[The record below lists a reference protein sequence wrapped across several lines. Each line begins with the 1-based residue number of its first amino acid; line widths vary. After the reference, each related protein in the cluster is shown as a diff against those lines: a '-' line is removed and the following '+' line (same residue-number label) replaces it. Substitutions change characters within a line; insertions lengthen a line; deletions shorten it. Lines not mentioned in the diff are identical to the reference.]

1 MSIESA
7 GDESAGASS
16 AVPGSLPAASDD
28 SLAALGSVLSLKSS
42 TDDSFAHTA
51 AMFALRSTD
60 QTQNDPN
67 PNDGSG
73 SGAAT
78 GDAFDVPRS
87 RASATDSDDAVI
99 NDPGEPPG
107 KTDDSTIIYP
117 DDPDPQPGD
126 EPGGSSAD
134 PGTDPVV
141 PDEGDGVVDDP
152 TDDPAGERP
161 DDPSDANDPADEP
174 ADDPTDNPADDATDA
189 PVKIVYKAGE
199 GGSVSYASDK
209 ICSSTGTKLDE
220 NGKPTDKELVG
231 PLAAPKVG
239 YHFVGWAIDDP
250 SVDSTD
256 DLVIVTND
264 ASLDA
269 RTVKDCAFSDKANC
283 YKAASFIA
291 LFKCNDYLF
300 NYDANGGQ
308 LSTTG
313 TQIEPTQ
320 ATFGSNALFSTAA
333 SPARDGYKFLCWNTA
348 ASGLGAAIREGDA
361 LSAEKMRGMVIE
373 APVEDENGAAIQLYA
388 QWTPVPAEP
397 TPIDPSE
404 LERPTQP
411 VKPAVP
417 TTPVSPGA
425 NSNTNAGSNAGAN
438 TNTGAS
444 ASVSQPSRLV
454 NAATADESTSEEA
467 LAEAPL
473 LVEDEALAA
482 LFAGIGAIGDAV
494 VMPPALE
501 VLPAATE
508 EFVTRS
514 AEAISG
520 VPGVSNGQDD
530 SVGAMQAVGVATAAA
545 GAIALVLGVASAV
558 SSTIARRRVVRA
570 LGAETSGG
578 SSIDPGEAAG
588 KAD

>member
-7 GDESAGASS
+7 GDESAGVSS

-126 EPGGSSAD
+126 EPGDDKVGDSGTDTPVPDDPAD
-134 PGTDPVV
+134 PGDPIS
-141 PDEGDGVVDDP
+141 P
-152 TDDPAGERP
+152 T
-161 DDPSDANDPADEP
+161 DPADPGDP
-174 ADDPTDNPADDATDA
+174 ADPDPAEPTDPADTPTTGDVSDTA
-189 PVKIVYKAGE
+189 VKISYRAGQ
-199 GGSVSYASDK
+199 GGSVSYAFDK

-250 SVDSTD
+250 SADSTD

-404 LERPTQP
+404 LERPSQP

-425 NSNTNAGSNAGAN
+425 NSNTSTGSNMDTNANAGASA
-438 TNTGAS
+438 GA
-444 ASVSQPSRLV
+444 SQPSRLV
-454 NAATADESTSEEA
+454 NTATADESAFEET
-467 LAEAPL
+467 LTEAPL
-473 LVEDEALAA
+473 LVEDDALAA

-494 VMPPALE
+494 VVPPALE

-520 VPGVSNGQDD
+520 VPGVSNGQDA
-530 SVGAMQAVGVATAAA
+530 SVGAVQAVGVATAAA
-545 GAIALVLGVASAV
+545 GAIAIVLGVASAV
-558 SSTIARRRVVRA
+558 SSTVARRRVVRA
-570 LGAETSGG
+570 LGAETAGG
-578 SSIDPGEAAG
+578 PGVEPSEAAE